1 MHIRLARRAFRS
13 VPLDHRSNKLSTRM
27 RRRIKLASTGGL
39 PSPENSVSRNDVM
52 KTAKTKT
59 PARKAEKMSRPSGN
73 TKASAKTPT
82 RTPAKLASAK
92 VKVARPV
99 EVVKSSSKAAPR
111 AAEKPIVT
119 TPRDA
124 LTLPLKPAPTIT
136 APNSGA
142 HGCAADACRYDDQT
156 GIPSGP
162 ACRRAARSRLYAAG
176 GWAFQKPVRDAG
188 PGEAGR
194 DRLKVTF
201 PDPAYRN
208 LRCGEESAVTDLIG
222 IDTDSDYLASDISA
236 FFQPTEKICGRDL
249 DELRQQPSAHQDG
262 SRP

>member
-1 MHIRLARRAFRS
+1 
-13 VPLDHRSNKLSTRM
+13 M

-124 LTLPLKPAPTIT
+124 LTLPLKPAPIIT
-136 APNSGA
+136 APIPA
-142 HGCAADACRYDDQT
+142 PTAVPPTPAAT
-156 GIPSGP
+156 TT
-162 ACRRAARSRLYAAG
+162 
-176 GWAFQKPVRDAG
+176 KPVSRPVLRADV
-188 PGEAGR
+188 PPEAGFTLQV
-194 DRLKVTF
+194 DGHFKNQFETLAQAKQ
-201 PDPAYRN
+201 A
-208 LRCGEESAVTDLIG
+208 ATDLKSRFPI
-222 IDTDSDYLASDISA
+222 
-236 FFQPTEKICGRDL
+236 
-249 DELRQQPSAHQDG
+249 LRIEIYDAAKKARLPI
-262 SRP
+262 